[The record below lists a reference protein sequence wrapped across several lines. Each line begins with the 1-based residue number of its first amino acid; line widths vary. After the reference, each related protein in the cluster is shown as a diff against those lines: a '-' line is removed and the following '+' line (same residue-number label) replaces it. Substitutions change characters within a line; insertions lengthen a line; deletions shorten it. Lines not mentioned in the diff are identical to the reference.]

1 MSQMNIYSIDNKLDV
16 SWYPEIRTVL
26 ESWKDYNVELEEF
39 RKAVFV
45 KGINHAKASQGKA
58 WIFEPSAAPGAF
70 NPDVQEMIDRD
81 RFAALGWTGAKFFIT
96 VNSAATAVSE
106 VQAASDAT
114 RGVQLLEAP
123 SVDAAVAWVKE
134 QP

>member
-26 ESWKDYNVELEEF
+26 ESWKDFNVELEEF

-45 KGINHAKASQGKA
+45 KGINHSKASQGKA
-58 WIFEPSAAPGAF
+58 WIYNADGVAGTYPA
-70 NPDVQEMIDRD
+70 DVQEMVDRD
-81 RFAALGWTGAKFFIT
+81 RFAALGWTGSKYFIT
-96 VNSAATAVSE
+96 VNPAATAVTE

>member
-1 MSQMNIYSIDNKLDV
+1 MMNIYSIDNKLDV
-16 SWYPEIRTVL
+16 SWYPGIRTVL
-26 ESWKDYNVELEEF
+26 ESWKDFSVDLEEF

-58 WIFEPSAAPGAF
+58 WIHDSHAVAGAY
-70 NPDVQEMIDRD
+70 PADVQEMVDRD
-81 RFAALGWTGAKFFIT
+81 RFAALGWTGAQFFIT
-96 VNSAATAVSE
+96 INPSATE
-106 VQAASDAT
+106 VKITQAGSDAT
-114 RGVQLLEAP
+114 RGVALVEAP